1 MQLDNLGDRESAYA
15 DLSQYKRL
23 SMPIRQREKTDTVI
37 DTSRH
42 IYSSNRS
49 SQFRVPPV
57 LRLTVQ
63 FVEQIQQNGSHSV
76 PGSYPSHRSPQ
87 FRVAATPFPDVPPTP
102 RPNIPT
108 TPPIGAP
115 QLRVPATPFP
125 DVPVTPIPGSP
136 SLERKEREFTINR
149 QPLISPQLR
158 LPSRK
163 AEVPITEQPPDV
175 HAAFPLTLPSM
186 PLPASSE
193 QQAQSL
199 SLAHQHPAID
209 DYALSSQKV
218 STIASLVALLIA
230 LTLISGLADAQG
242 FIHAS
247 NVWLNGKLIW
257 AEVIQSALGFGIGIV
272 AYWMCIRFLQ
282 DFSII
287 SPEIQTVGWFTTTII
302 GVAMFSG
309 KFLHWQIVDQMV
321 GMAVLLGVVWLLAR
335 SAGKPT

>member
-1 MQLDNLGDRESAYA
+1 MHPDYLGDQESACA
-15 DLSQYKRL
+15 DLSLYKRL
-23 SMPIRQREKTDTVI
+23 TMLIQQPEKPDTEI
-37 DTSRH
+37 DTSRP
-42 IYSSNRS
+42 IYSSNGV
-49 SQFRVPPV
+49 SQFRVPLTP
-57 LRLTVQ
+57 RLTVQ
-63 FVEQIQQNGSHSV
+63 PVERIQQNGGHSV
-76 PGSYPSHRSPQ
+76 PGSSPSQRS
-87 FRVAATPFPDVPPTP
+87 
-102 RPNIPT
+102 
-108 TPPIGAP
+108 P

-163 AEVPITEQPPDV
+163 AELPITEQPPDV

-257 AEVIQSALGFGIGIV
+257 AEVIKSALGFGIGMV

-335 SAGKPT
+335 SAGETYLKPHPTMNPSPECCASLAPRE